1 MPVLPLITETNNVG
15 IMLAHYVILDLASDP
30 EAKETIHIDTELVL
44 LLLPP
49 AFLSAFLSC

>member
-15 IMLAHYVILDLASDP
+15 IMLAHYVILDLASEP